1 MPSKSLKLYAPLAV
15 LAIALLILAG
25 CGKSGEKFAN
35 EEPNIQI
42 TSYEGYYS
50 SPEDSVLTNLLETY
64 ADSTFIFQ
72 QKIYWN
78 ASDPDG
84 VIEGFAFRIRDQ
96 YGNPI
101 STPGYDYIDL
111 AGDVTP
117 QNVIDRF
124 GTGWVLHYKTNT
136 NQDLP
141 LDDPEA
147 NRTIWSSQKY
157 ATINFPA
164 ADMNGNPL
172 TTEST
177 FEVIAIDNRG
187 GITPVDNNVEYATDN
202 PEVNVTLPTS
212 VAWRRFNSTSERPT
226 CTVTTTRGNPNG
238 GEVGSGL
245 RLSFTM
251 KDNDPFIPSNA
262 HKFEFRIMKIDPDT
276 EEVIDGTVSE
286 WYDSSSHQDPDME
299 TFLLTRYTEPA
310 LTYDVVDGVTNTLTM
325 IQGRAYDMAGVVSEV
340 EGSSS
345 ITFAVREGFR
355 PETLIYPQKVYALG
369 DNHYVDYS
377 DETSPEIYPFT
388 IVGGVQRFA
397 TAFFVDMDSTST
409 AINSHN
415 IKVWI
420 RWGWHG
426 EYGRVQAT
434 GDIIP
439 TDNPYDKKVDIVLD
453 SETNENYFSEI
464 THFDLRFDGAPYNYP
479 PYADE
484 HVIDEGTL
492 KEWLRIPLYS
502 PLGQTL
508 VLTAL
513 ESGVH
518 TFEVRCVDLQ
528 GEVDPTPAVI
538 DFNLVDLLPADQ
550 RNGILVIDDESNH
563 PSYAPEPT
571 IFDKYQAMLS
581 DYNGSKTFIKRTSL
595 LEEGDTNQDSELRH
609 LATSDLQQYKLVI
622 YHSDNPQDSGQ
633 LKNENDGLTLYM
645 RSGGNVLVSSTSQLA
660 SVLDAFVLAN
670 QKSFINYFGIPY
682 VSPPAR
688 ILSNA
693 LNSRPFFQQA
703 IGQEG
708 YPDIDLQYD
717 VDPEDENDDSFNP
730 LVDLFKGL
738 GTITYFNNSNPDT
751 DVIYQ
756 MGIKEVGQD
765 NYSPNDDQYATYN
778 LQPIG
783 LRKINPENTC
793 YILGFPLAYM
803 QEDDARAFINQ
814 VISDVM

>member
-15 LAIALLILAG
+15 LAIALLIMSG
-25 CGKSGEKFAN
+25 CGKSGEKYPN
-35 EEPNIQI
+35 QEPEIQI
-42 TSYEGYYS
+42 TSYEGYYNS
-50 SPEDSVLTNLLETY
+50 LADTVLTDLLAPY
-64 ADSTFIFQ
+64 ADSTFLFQ
-72 QKIYWN
+72 QKIFWN

-84 VIEGFAFRIRDQ
+84 VIEGFAFRVKDQ
-96 YGNPI
+96 NGNPI
-101 STPGYDYIDL
+101 PTPRHDYIDQ

-164 ADMNGNPL
+164 ADENGDPL
-172 TTEST
+172 TMEST

-187 GITPVDNNVEYATDN
+187 GITPVDPYYPAR
-202 PEVNVTLPTS
+202 S
-212 VAWRRFNSTSERPT
+212 IAWRTFNSTSDRPT

-251 KDNDPFIPSNA
+251 KDTDPFIDPIP
-262 HKFEFRIMKIDPDT
+262 HKFEFRIMKVDPDT
-276 EEVIDGTVSE
+276 EEIIDGTMTE
-286 WYDSSSHQDPDME
+286 WFDSTSLEDPDMD
-299 TFLLTRYTEPA
+299 TYLLTRYTDPA
-310 LTYDVVDGVTNTLTM
+310 LTYDVVDDVTNTLTR
-325 IQGRAYDMAGVVSEV
+325 IESRAYDLAGVVSEV
-340 EGSSS
+340 DGSSH
-345 ITFAVREGFR
+345 ITFAVKAGFR
-355 PETLIYPQKVYALG
+355 PQTLIYPQKVYALG
-369 DNHYVDYS
+369 NNHYVDYS

-388 IVGGVQRFA
+388 IIDGVQRFA
-397 TAFFVDMDSTST
+397 TAFFVDMDNQKT

-415 IKVWI
+415 IKVWL

-426 EYGRVQAT
+426 EYGRVQSS
-434 GDIIP
+434 GSIIT
-439 TDNPYDKKVDIVLD
+439 TDNPYDKKVDLVLD
-453 SETNENYFSEI
+453 SETDENYFSEI

-479 PYADE
+479 PYANS
-484 HVIDEGTL
+484 HVTDADGT
-492 KEWLRIPLYS
+492 EWLRIPLYS

-538 DFNLVDLLPADQ
+538 DFNLVEPLPVEE
-550 RNGILVIDDESNH
+550 REGILIIDDESANTQT
-563 PSYAPEPT
+563 APEPDV
-571 IFDKYQAMLS
+571 FDKYQAMLS
-581 DYNGSKTFIKRTSL
+581 DYNGTKTFIKRTSL
-595 LEEGDTNQDSELRH
+595 LEEGDTNEDSKLRH
-609 LATSDLQQYKLVI
+609 LATSDLQQYTLVI
-622 YHSDNPQDSGQ
+622 YHCDNPSDSGH
-633 LKNENDGLTLYM
+633 LKNENDGFTLYM
-645 RSGGNVLVSSTSQLA
+645 RSGGNVLISHTSQLA

-670 QKSFINYFGIPY
+670 QKTFINHFGIPY

-693 LNSRPFFQQA
+693 LNNRPFFQQA

-708 YPDIDLQYD
+708 YPDIDLQIGD
-717 VDPEDENDDSFNP
+717 GEPSFNP
-730 LVDLFKGL
+730 IVNLRQGL
-738 GTITYFNNSNPDT
+738 STITYFPSLNPDT

-765 NYSPNDDQYATYN
+765 NYSPNEDQYATYN

-783 LRKINPENTC
+783 LRKLNPENTC

-803 QEDDARAFINQ
+803 EEADARAFINQ
-814 VISDVM
+814 VISEVM